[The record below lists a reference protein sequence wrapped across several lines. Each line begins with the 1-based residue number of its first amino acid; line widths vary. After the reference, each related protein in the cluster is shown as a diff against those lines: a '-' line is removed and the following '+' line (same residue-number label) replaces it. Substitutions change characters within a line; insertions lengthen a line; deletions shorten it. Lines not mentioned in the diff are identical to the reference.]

1 MNILFHTYGK
11 LEPTKGGTERTTI
24 TLATALTR
32 EYGCRCFSSYEDAN
46 AHTPK
51 ADCVIDEYRWEIQ
64 RNRQATIKE
73 CREMLL
79 RFGIDAV
86 IVQGSFI
93 HVPIF
98 REAAKGMRCR
108 IILAHHFEPGW
119 DVSYISFR
127 DLLSNKPGQLVTAFR
142 WLKDIILYPLLRRN
156 YYRLMHDSYKT
167 AYQTSDIVVLLT
179 TKFIDKFRAFGQ
191 FEDKAKFRIIPNG
204 LSLSSIAKETD
215 IFKKKKIVLI
225 VSRLDEH
232 FKRISLALNIW
243 REAKK
248 DARSDGW
255 HLNIVGHGADEGFYK
270 NLVRKKNI
278 PDVHF
283 LGRQAPE
290 PYYKEAAI
298 FLMTSRS
305 ESWGLTLTEAQQ
317 TGVVPIAFDSYDSLS
332 EIITHEQDG
341 LIIPEG
347 NTNQYVSDLLALM
360 ANEER
365 RHEFARNGL
374 VSCRKFEP
382 SSIAE
387 QWWQL
392 INDSK

>member
-24 TLATALTR
+24 TLATALMR

-51 ADCVIDEYRWEIQ
+51 VDCVIDEYRWEFQ

-79 RFGIDAV
+79 RFCIDAV
-86 IVQGSFI
+86 IIQGSFI

-98 REAAKGMRCR
+98 REAAKDMGCR

-127 DLLSNKPGQLVTAFR
+127 KLVKNKPAQLLSSLR
-142 WLKDIILYPLLRRN
+142 WLKNITLYPLLRRN
-156 YYRLMHDSYKT
+156 YYRLMHDSYKQ
-167 AYQTSDIVVLLT
+167 AYEESDIVVLLT
-179 TKFIDKFRAFGQ
+179 EKFIDKYRAFGQ
-191 FEDKAKFRIIPNG
+191 FEDKSKFRIIPNG
-204 LSLSSIAKETD
+204 LSLTSIAKESD
-215 IFKKKKIVLI
+215 ISKKKKIVLI

-232 FKRISLALNIW
+232 YKRISLALNIW
-243 REAKK
+243 EEAKK
-248 DARSDGW
+248 DSRSDGW
-255 HLNIVGHGADEGFYK
+255 HLNIVGHGVDENFYK
-270 NLVRKKNI
+270 NLVRQNNI

-341 LIIPEG
+341 LIIPES
-347 NTNQYVSDLLALM
+347 NTNQYVSELLALM

-365 RHEFARNGL
+365 RHELACNGL

-387 QWWQL
+387 QWWRL
-392 INDSK
+392 ITNYK